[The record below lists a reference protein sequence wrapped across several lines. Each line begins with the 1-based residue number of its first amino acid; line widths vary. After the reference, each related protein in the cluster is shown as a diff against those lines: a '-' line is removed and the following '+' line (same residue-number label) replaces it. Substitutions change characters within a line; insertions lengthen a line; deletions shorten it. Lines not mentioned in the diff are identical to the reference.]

1 MKFGIM
7 LPHYRPVA
15 STEAIAKMAKRAE
28 ELEFD
33 SVWVTDLIA
42 VPNIAYDRFGPIF
55 YEATTVLSYVAGI
68 TNTVRLG
75 GSVFALPFRN
85 AIHMAKIAA
94 SIDALSHGRLILGVG
109 VAGAQSE
116 MLEMGV
122 RDDGRGMKRGERADE
137 ALRIFQEVW
146 TNDNPSVNTENYL
159 ISDFQMLPKPVQKPG
174 IPIWVGGNSRRAL
187 RRTVEFGEVWNPAR
201 PTIDEVAAMAPRLK
215 RMAEAAG
222 RDPGELGI
230 APRIPTKIV
239 SDESLCTEV
248 NPLLGTAQQVIDNV
262 GRFRDAGVTSFVID
276 TFSIP
281 ELYGETADDIYNTME
296 RFAAEVVPHFRD

>member
-15 STEAIAKMAKRAE
+15 STEAISKMAKRAE
-28 ELEFD
+28 ELKFD

-55 YEATTVLSYVAGI
+55 YEATTVLSYVAAI
-68 TNTVRLG
+68 TSNVRLG

-85 AIHMAKIAA
+85 AILMAKICA
-94 SIDALSHGRLILGVG
+94 SIDALSHGRFILGVG

-116 MLEMGV
+116 MLQMGV
-122 RDDGRGMKRGERADE
+122 RDDGRGAKRGQRADE
-137 ALRIFQEVW
+137 ALGIFREVW
-146 TNDNPSVNTENYL
+146 TSDNPSINTENYE
-159 ISDFQMLPKPVQKPG
+159 ISDFQLLPKPVQQPL
-174 IPIWVGGNSRRAL
+174 PIWVGGNSRRAL

-201 PTIDEVAAMAPRLK
+201 PTIDEVAAMAPRLR

-222 RDPGELGI
+222 RDPNDFGI
-230 APRIPTKIV
+230 APRIPTKLV
-239 SDESLCTEV
+239 TDESLCTDV
-248 NPLLGTAQQVIDNV
+248 NPLLGTPQQVIDNV

-281 ELYGETADDIYNTME
+281 ELYGETFDDVYNTME

>member
-15 STEAIAKMAKRAE
+15 STEAIATMAKRAE
-28 ELEFD
+28 ELGFD

-55 YEATTVLSYVAGI
+55 YECTTVLSYVAAI
-68 TNTVRLG
+68 TSKVRLG
-75 GSVFALPFRN
+75 SSVIALPFRN
-85 AIHMAKIAA
+85 AILMAKIAA
-94 SIDALSHGRLILGVG
+94 SIDALSHGRFILGVG

-116 MLEMGV
+116 MLQMGV
-122 RDDGRGMKRGERADE
+122 RDDGRGAKRGQRADE
-137 ALRIFQEVW
+137 ALRICREVW
-146 TNDNPSVNTENYL
+146 TSDNPSVNTENYE
-159 ISDFQMLPKPVQKPG
+159 ISDFQLLPKPVQQPL
-174 IPIWVGGNSRRAL
+174 PIWVGGNSRRAL

-201 PTIDEVAAMAPRLK
+201 PTIDEVAAMAPRLR

-222 RDPGELGI
+222 RDPDDFGI
-230 APRIPTKIV
+230 APRIPTKLV
-239 SDESLCTEV
+239 TDESICTDV
-248 NPLLGTAQQVIDNV
+248 NPLLGTPQQVIDNV

-281 ELYGETADDIYNTME
+281 ELYGETAEDIFNTME

>member
-28 ELEFD
+28 ELGFD

-146 TNDNPSVNTENYL
+146 TSDNPSVNTENYL

-174 IPIWVGGNSRRAL
+174 IPHLGRRQLTTGPEADRRVRGGLESGQTNHRRSGGDGAPAEENGRSGRTGPQRTRHCPANTDENNIRRVAL
-187 RRTVEFGEVWNPAR
+187 YRSEPPAR
-201 PTIDEVAAMAPRLK
+201 HRTAGHRQRGPVSATLARL
-215 RMAEAAG
+215 
-222 RDPGELGI
+222 
-230 APRIPTKIV
+230 
-239 SDESLCTEV
+239 
-248 NPLLGTAQQVIDNV
+248 PL
-262 GRFRDAGVTSFVID
+262 
-276 TFSIP
+276 
-281 ELYGETADDIYNTME
+281 
-296 RFAAEVVPHFRD
+296 